1 MLKEW
6 GKAKDV
12 YISNI
17 ETFSVDGER
26 VSSTMIRKAISEGNF
41 ILAKSYWEGHM
52 LSVGK

>member
-26 VSSTMIRKAISEGNF
+26 VREK
-41 ILAKSYWEGHM
+41 L
-52 LSVGK
+52 